1 MAIRRYGLDQ
11 LRALSRLPAALQ
23 EPLGI
28 PEDIRTAPLPPPPPP
43 PPLPVA
49 SPPPPTTTSPP
60 PTTTTP
66 PPPPPPPGC
75 CVRAPPPTAV
85 HPHHLRPVSPVPMT
99 QPRKPLNAGAVP
111 FRPSPVGLR
120 PEARPYNPLFTKP
133 SSPPTVLP
141 PAAPSPE
148 GVLGRVLSSEELY
161 AMGAYTPRGASPYSS
176 GKVSPLKDMI
186 ADMIPPPPP
195 LLPFPDVD
203 VPEVELGVGLR
214 DRS

>member
-23 EPLGI
+23 EPHGI
-28 PEDIRTAPLPPPPPP
+28 PKDIRTAPLPPPPPP
-43 PPLPVA
+43 PPTTT
-49 SPPPPTTTSPP
+49 SPSPTSTSPP
-60 PTTTTP
+60 PTTTP
-66 PPPPPPPGC
+66 PAPPPPPGC
-75 CVRAPPPTAV
+75 SVRVPPPTAV
-85 HPHHLRPVSPVPMT
+85 HPHHLRPVSPVAMT
-99 QPRKPLNAGAVP
+99 QPRKPLNVGAVP
-111 FRPSPVGLR
+111 FRPSPLGLR
-120 PEARPYNPLFTKP
+120 PEARPFNPLFTKP

-141 PAAPSPE
+141 PAR

-161 AMGAYTPRGASPYSS
+161 AASMSSPYTPREASSPYSS
-176 GKVSPLKDMI
+176 GKVSPLK
-186 ADMIPPPPP
+186 DMIPPPPP